1 MLCMANKPTKAWT
14 RNDVANY
21 WKKHG
26 GEIDNIVE
34 ELHREIETRTVHFP
48 EPRLSERVDRSN
60 GKTRIITIEDIKEQ
74 YYDYIAYHGLDE
86 LAGMIGEYQIACVPG
101 KGPVLGAKIIKGW
114 LKDETIKYCIKADLR
129 HCYPSITRENMMSF
143 LQKRVKNDALLYLI
157 DLLLASSP
165 NDGLPIGSYL
175 SIRLCA
181 LYLSQL
187 YQHIGGTYFK
197 RGKNVVKHVMFFLD
211 DMFIFGANARAM
223 HKAFKGINAY
233 AESLG
238 LSIKSDWK
246 MLSLNPSDKHA
257 HIDAMGYRIYRDHI
271 TMRRRDYIKTKR
283 AFQHFRRSPCYKTAK
298 SAVAYHGLF
307 IKHTDSFRFRNK
319 YRVKRLF
326 RKARL
331 IISDHDKSNVLREAG
346 AGHHLRSDRN
356 HDPVSDLCS

>member
-1 MLCMANKPTKAWT
+1 
-14 RNDVANY
+14 
-21 WKKHG
+21 
-26 GEIDNIVE
+26 
-34 ELHREIETRTVHFP
+34 
-48 EPRLSERVDRSN
+48 
-60 GKTRIITIEDIKEQ
+60 
-74 YYDYIAYHGLDE
+74 
-86 LAGMIGEYQIACVPG
+86 
-101 KGPVLGAKIIKGW
+101 
-114 LKDETIKYCIKADLR
+114 
-129 HCYPSITRENMMSF
+129 
-143 LQKRVKNDALLYLI
+143 
-157 DLLLASSP
+157 
-165 NDGLPIGSYL
+165 
-175 SIRLCA
+175 
-181 LYLSQL
+181 
-187 YQHIGGTYFK
+187 
-197 RGKNVVKHVMFFLD
+197 MFFLD

-283 AFQHFRRSPCYKTAK
+283 AFQHFRKSPCYKTAK

-307 IKHTDSFRFRNK
+307 IKHTYSFRFRKK

>member
-86 LAGMIGEYQIACVPG
+86 LASMIGEYQIACVQG

-114 LKDETIKYCIKADLR
+114 LKEETIKYCIKADLR

-181 LYLSQL
+181 LYLSKL
-187 YQHIGGTYFK
+187 YQHIGGT
-197 RGKNVVKHVMFFLD
+197 
-211 DMFIFGANARAM
+211 
-223 HKAFKGINAY
+223 
-233 AESLG
+233 
-238 LSIKSDWK
+238 
-246 MLSLNPSDKHA
+246 
-257 HIDAMGYRIYRDHI
+257 
-271 TMRRRDYIKTKR
+271 
-283 AFQHFRRSPCYKTAK
+283 
-298 SAVAYHGLF
+298 
-307 IKHTDSFRFRNK
+307 
-319 YRVKRLF
+319 
-326 RKARL
+326 
-331 IISDHDKSNVLREAG
+331 
-346 AGHHLRSDRN
+346 
-356 HDPVSDLCS
+356 